1 VKICGCDSNNGGN
14 NMSFSIKV
22 AKPANFQETFAKL
35 KDESSKHSISFK
47 GDESNGRV
55 SGYGFDGEYK
65 VHQDHVEII
74 VHKKP
79 FLVSEAMIKQKI
91 NEYMAKL

>member
-1 VKICGCDSNNGGN
+1 MQEDN

-22 AKPANFQETFAKL
+22 EKPDNFQDTFEKL
-35 KDESSKHSISFK
+35 RNESSKHSISFK
-47 GDESNGRV
+47 GDETCGRA

-65 VHQDHVEII
+65 VHQDYVEII

-91 NEYMAKL
+91 KEYIAKL